1 MPSSGGAKCRSCG
14 SVSRLLDG
22 MMSPM
27 RASGVGR
34 KPREACVRCH
44 GHRCLHQSPV
54 IRNAGGVNAP
64 AAASSGGRL
73 VVPEP
78 ADIAAA
84 GLAVGALR
92 GEPDDRRIHDVD
104 RQKLEVRIGRP
115 VGIGVAGPA
124 RQQRIDGDAGA
135 GEIGREDQRRGFE
148 RGLGDAIGRVAA
160 LRQAAEAG
168 VDVDDPAPAVA
179 DQMRRRPRATSGT
192 CR

>member
-1 MPSSGGAKCRSCG
+1 MPSSSGAKCRSCG

-34 KPREACVRCH
+34 KPREDACH
-44 GHRCLHQSPV
+44 GSMVIDASINPRLRNTGGVHR
-54 IRNAGGVNAP
+54 AGGGLV
-64 AAASSGGRL
+64 RRQL

-78 ADIAAA
+78 ADVAAA

-135 GEIGREDQRRGFE
+135 GQIGGEDQRRGFE

-168 VDVDDPAPAVA
+168 VDVDDPAPAVP